1 MADAALAARR
11 PGPPRPTDLLLDG
24 LALQLTKGYAAAAA
38 DAASRARGVA
48 TTPPTLGSVRAWLA
62 SHVASALWQHD
73 TQHAIAERHVRLA
86 RESGALGV
94 LPAALAQLASVHLR
108 QGELS
113 EADRLLRE
121 LDADDGATRS
131 EPAVHVA
138 SLLAAYRGREAE
150 ARRLIVEAEG
160 HMTREARGLGA
171 IVVQLASL
179 VLNIGLGRYDDALRD
194 GRGALEDPEPVAR
207 PAWALPELVEAGAR
221 AGAKDVA
228 ADALC
233 RLSERAAISGT
244 DWGLGLEARSRALL
258 CRARKRRTCTARR
271 SLALPAPG
279 AASISPAR
287 TCSTAN
293 GFVAPVAASTRA
305 SSSASRTACSARWAS
320 RPSPSALGASY
331 ARPARRSASAP
342 SRRATSSR
350 LRSARS
356 RGSPANGLSNPEI
369 GERMFISPRTVEW
382 HMRKVF
388 RKLGVSSRSSL
399 RDALLDETAISA

>member
-1 MADAALAARR
+1 M
-11 PGPPRPTDLLLDG
+11 
-24 LALQLTKGYAAAAA
+24 
-38 DAASRARGVA
+38 
-48 TTPPTLGSVRAWLA
+48 
-62 SHVASALWQHD
+62 
-73 TQHAIAERHVRLA
+73 
-86 RESGALGV
+86 

-131 EPAVHVA
+131 EPALHVA
-138 SLLAAYRGREAE
+138 TMLAAYRGREAE
-150 ARRLIVEAEG
+150 ARRLIVEVKR
-160 HMTREARGLGA
+160 HLTREARGLGA

-194 GRGALEDPEPVAR
+194 GRGALEDPER
-207 PAWALPELVEAGAR
+207 SHGRLWALPELVEAGAR

-228 ADALC
+228 ADALR

-258 CRARKRRTCTARR
+258 CRGAEAESLYREAIARLAGPGSRIDLARAHLLYGEWLRRAGRRLDAREQLRVAHGMLSEMGVAAFAERAGRELRATGETARKRTVETSDELTAQERQIAR
-271 SLALPAPG
+271 LAG
-279 AASISPAR
+279 D
-287 TCSTAN
+287 
-293 GFVAPVAASTRA
+293 
-305 SSSASRTACSARWAS
+305 
-320 RPSPSALGASY
+320 
-331 ARPARRSASAP
+331 
-342 SRRATSSR
+342 
-350 LRSARS
+350 
-356 RGSPANGLSNPEI
+356 GLSNPEI